1 MEMIFISAVGQDS
14 HRFVNEETSS
24 SSERRLMLGGIEILG
39 TPALEGN
46 SDADVVL
53 HALTNALSGLSAV
66 PVLGR
71 KADIMCESGI
81 TDSSTYVRVAL
92 ETLDDIRLTHLSFSI
107 EASGRFSQSTSL
119 PCEKYRSTHRSSS
132 KKRRYNSNVRR
143 GTDSVRK
150 RRRHRLHL
158 HRVSLS
164 TLRTMIVQLY
174 FKKISAEYLTR

>member
-107 EASGRFSQSTSL
+107 EAKRPLLAEHIVAMRENIAQLTGLPVKNVAITATSGEGLTAFGRGEGIACTCIASA
-119 PCEKYRSTHRSSS
+119 YRPSER
-132 KKRRYNSNVRR
+132 
-143 GTDSVRK
+143 
-150 RRRHRLHL
+150 
-158 HRVSLS
+158 
-164 TLRTMIVQLY
+164 
-174 FKKISAEYLTR
+174 